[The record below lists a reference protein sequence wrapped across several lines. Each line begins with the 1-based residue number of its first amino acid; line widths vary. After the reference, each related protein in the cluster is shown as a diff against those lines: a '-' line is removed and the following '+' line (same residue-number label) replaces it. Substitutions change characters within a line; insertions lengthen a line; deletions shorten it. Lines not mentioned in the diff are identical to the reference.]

1 MNARFGLSLKK
12 NRWSKIERMQKHIMS
27 SFLQLRATTPY
38 EIMLAEIGLYSLDLG
53 AMRMLILNIQRVAE
67 MDDQQPP
74 NKISK

>member
-12 NRWSKIERMQKHIMS
+12 HMWSKIERMQKHIMS
-27 SFLQLRATTPY
+27 SFLQLRETNPY
-38 EIMLAEIGLYSLDLG
+38 EIMLAEMGLYSLDLG
-53 AMRMLILNIQRVAE
+53 ATRMLILNIQRVAK

>member
-1 MNARFGLSLKK
+1 
-12 NRWSKIERMQKHIMS
+12 MQKHIMS
-27 SFLQLRATTPY
+27 SFLQLRETTPY
-38 EIMLAEIGLYSLDLG
+38 EIMLVEIGLYSLDLG